1 MVWLLKQ
8 YGFLSEILL
17 GGGVNILCQRGGLTA
32 KGAAGAGRSGWWVL
46 GVTEGCPLC

>member
-17 GGGVNILCQRGGLTA
+17 GGVDILYQRGGLTA
-32 KGAAGAGRSGWWVL
+32 KGAAGVGRSGWWVL
-46 GVTEGCPLC
+46 GVMEGCPLC